1 MIKRFD
7 NANNRKEA
15 ISEATAYRMCR
26 MMQGTVDIGTAK
38 GLRSRIGVAEMGGKT
53 GTTNDNTD
61 GWFMGYTPQLLGGVW
76 IGCDDQFIRLENN
89 LGYGGEA
96 ARPIW
101 EYFFKKVLADK
112 SLGID
117 KDAKFSI
124 PAEMQNEINSADI
137 MEMIDTLPPGAQGED
152 EGVGHPNDFIDMP
165 NKEYIPAESQPVID
179 ENKKVKKDTAT
190 ETPKI
195 GEMDKNDK
203 QKKKK
208 GFFQKIFGKK
218 DK

>member
-1 MIKRFD
+1 
-7 NANNRKEA
+7 
-15 ISEATAYRMCR
+15 
-26 MMQGTVDIGTAK
+26 
-38 GLRSRIGVAEMGGKT
+38 
-53 GTTNDNTD
+53 
-61 GWFMGYTPQLLGGVW
+61 LLGGVW

-112 SLGID
+112 SLGVD

-152 EGVGHPNDFIDMP
+152 EGVGHSNDFIDMP

-179 ENKKVKKDTAT
+179 ENKKAKKDTTAG
-190 ETPKI
+190 TPKI
-195 GEMDKNDK
+195 GDMDKNDK

-208 GFFQKIFGKK
+208 GFFQKLFGKK

>member
-1 MIKRFD
+1 
-7 NANNRKEA
+7 
-15 ISEATAYRMCR
+15 
-26 MMQGTVDIGTAK
+26 
-38 GLRSRIGVAEMGGKT
+38 
-53 GTTNDNTD
+53 
-61 GWFMGYTPQLLGGVW
+61 
-76 IGCDDQFIRLENN
+76 
-89 LGYGGEA
+89 
-96 ARPIW
+96 
-101 EYFFKKVLADK
+101 
-112 SLGID
+112 
-117 KDAKFSI
+117 
-124 PAEMQNEINSADI
+124 

-165 NKEYIPAESQPVID
+165 NREYIPAESQPVID

-190 ETPKI
+190 EAPKI